1 MSNIS
6 SNTKKRL
13 PFYLEYL
20 NKIKNEGQKN
30 VSSGAIAVAL
40 NLGEVQVRKD
50 IANISTSGKPKIG
63 YDVETL
69 ILDLEKYLGYHD
81 CDDAIIFGAGK
92 LGTALLDYPGFNA
105 CGLNIVKAF
114 DVDKN
119 KHGLSESGKEI
130 SPIEE
135 FEEFNKENHV
145 RIGILCVPD
154 AHAQEVCDLMV
165 KNGIKAILTF
175 TQEHLEL
182 PEDVVVKNEN
192 LAYSLALLS
201 IELKIK
207 HKNLD

>member
-20 NKIKNEGQKN
+20 NKIKSEGQKN
-30 VSSGAIAVAL
+30 VSSGAIALAL

-50 IANISTSGKPKIG
+50 IASISTSGKPKIG

-69 ILDLEKYLGYHD
+69 IEDLEKYLGYHD

-92 LGTALLDYPGFNA
+92 LGTALLDYPGFND
-105 CGLNIVKAF
+105 CGLNIIKAF
-114 DVDKN
+114 DIDPA

-130 SPIEE
+130 SPLED
-135 FEEFNKENHV
+135 FVEFNKVHNV

-154 AHAQEVCDLMV
+154 GCAQEVCDLMV
-165 KNGIKAILTF
+165 NNGIKAILTF

-182 PEDVVVKNEN
+182 PDDIVVKNEN

-207 HKNLD
+207 HKI

>member
-1 MSNIS
+1 MNNIS

-20 NKIKNEGQKN
+20 NKIKGEGQKN
-30 VSSGAIAVAL
+30 ISSGAIAIAL

-50 IANISTSGKPKIG
+50 IASISTNGKPKIG

-81 CDDAIIFGAGK
+81 SDDAVIFGAGK

-114 DVDKN
+114 DIDQS

-130 SPIEE
+130 SPLED
-135 FEEFNKENHV
+135 FVDFNKKHNV
-145 RIGILCVPD
+145 KIGILCVPD
-154 AHAQEVCDLMV
+154 KFAQEVCDLMV
-165 KNGIKAILTF
+165 SNGIKAILTF

-182 PEDVVVKNEN
+182 PDDIVVKNEN

-207 HKNLD
+207 HKI